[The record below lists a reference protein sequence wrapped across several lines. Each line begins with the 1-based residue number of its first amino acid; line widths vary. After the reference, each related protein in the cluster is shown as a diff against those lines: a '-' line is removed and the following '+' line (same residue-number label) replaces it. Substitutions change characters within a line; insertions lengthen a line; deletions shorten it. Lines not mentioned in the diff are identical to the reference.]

1 MNAMVKSTSRVL
13 NIVCQ
18 MNEVIMFSVR
28 DNHKRRCGSEVSTTC
43 VSGRINESTSGP
55 GAWLSLAALPPDGR
69 KGFAFPIPIEEF
81 RGSARIVRRSPLK
94 SKVRKE
100 RAFPHISWLSHRTF
114 SVKSVRSYR
123 RIGRLLKKKKK
134 SLEAFLCRDAK
145 QLLAVSF

>member
-55 GAWLSLAALPPDGR
+55 GAWLSLAALPPDVR

-81 RGSARIVRRSPLK
+81 RGSARIVRRSPR
-94 SKVRKE
+94 SEIQGAE
-100 RAFPHISWLSHRTF
+100 R
-114 SVKSVRSYR
+114 
-123 RIGRLLKKKKK
+123 K
-134 SLEAFLCRDAK
+134 SLSAHQLAKPPNILCEKCSFLSTNWTIIKKEEED
-145 QLLAVSF
+145 VT